1 MQRRHI
7 VLISQIPMWSMG
19 KSVGGPAFH
28 ETVRALGEQYRVSIV
43 TPRLD
48 YVDESQL
55 PPGVELHQFDHRLHG
70 AFRQVPK
77 LGWAAD
83 TLGWYTFQSSAWP
96 IVNRLCQTGD
106 VDLVYGYEIYGVPVA
121 RKAAD
126 RFSIPMVARY
136 QGTLMSFR
144 MDQRGASIRFHK
156 HLAALKTPADLIVMT
171 DDGTLGDE
179 LLGRLGHRA
188 EDVLFLMNG
197 VDRSIVAA
205 TPTDVRS
212 ELGIDPATPLLLS
225 VSRLMNWKR
234 VDRVIRV
241 AAELV
246 DRGSDLHLAIVGVG
260 PLEGQLRELAV
271 AQGIADRVHF
281 VGGVPRRELA
291 GYYRTASA
299 LLSLYDYSNL
309 ANPVIESMLLGA
321 PVFAL
326 GAGGTNH
333 LVKDG
338 VNGVLLSS
346 AEPGDVA
353 DVLEPYLADDIALKA
368 LGLCG
373 SEWAEENLWTWEDRM
388 RTESERLELLMG
400 THQA

>member
-1 MQRRHI
+1 MQRRHV

-28 ETVRALGEQYRVSIV
+28 ETIRALGERYRVSIV

-77 LGWAAD
+77 LGWATD

-96 IVNRLCQTGD
+96 IVKKLCEAGD

-126 RFSIPMVARY
+126 KFAIPMVARY

-144 MDQRGASIRFHK
+144 IDQKGAAVRFHK

-179 LLGRLGHRA
+179 LLARLGHPA

-205 TPTDVRS
+205 QPADVRS
-212 ELGIDPATPLLLS
+212 ELGIGPSTPLLLS

-234 VDRVIRV
+234 VDRVIAA

-246 DRGSDLHLAIVGVG
+246 KRGSDLHLAVVGVG
-260 PLEGQLRELAV
+260 PLEGQLREFAA

-281 VGGVPRRELA
+281 VGGVPRAELA

-309 ANPVIESMLLGA
+309 ANPVIESMLMGT

-326 GAGGTNH
+326 GAGGTDH

-338 VNGVLLSS
+338 VNGVLLPSG
-346 AEPGDVA
+346 EPSNVA
-353 DVLEPYLADDIALKA
+353 DAIEPYLSDPVALSA
-368 LGLCG
+368 LGDSG
-373 SEWAEENLWTWEDRM
+373 STWAEDNLWTWADRM
-388 RTESERLELLMG
+388 RAETDRLERLMDEPR
-400 THQA
+400 